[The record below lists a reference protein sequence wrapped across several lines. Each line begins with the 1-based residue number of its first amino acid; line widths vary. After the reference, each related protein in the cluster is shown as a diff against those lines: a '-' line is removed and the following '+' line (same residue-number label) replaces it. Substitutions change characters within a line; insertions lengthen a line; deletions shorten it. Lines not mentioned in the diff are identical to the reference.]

1 MNNKA
6 ALVVQTLIQASLQ
19 RLKLRF
25 CYIANIVQIVVVG
38 ILLIMLFAPT
48 FAATMTIPKGESRQC
63 QRIVSIS
70 PALSDMLV
78 EMELEEH
85 IVGATRYDRLP
96 ATEKRE
102 IIGGYFD
109 LNIEKV
115 VSLKPDIVFLE
126 GNVNNSISERLAT
139 LGVKNRVYALD
150 TIEEIEAAKQ
160 EIGHYCE
167 GKMEI
172 HSQTLKD
179 QLAALTPLDELDQE
193 KPRVLILYN
202 YGDHAETI
210 LPKLAAGRSFHGEL
224 LETLGMRNVYLGSL
238 NAPELTREA
247 ISILN
252 PEWIFILNGAVDDT
266 SLTRN
271 ELVVKQ
277 LSPRWEFLSRVDAVK
292 NHHVYEIFGFYTQ
305 IPSVSA
311 MKQLAAL
318 FAQLVYGIEIEDQAV
333 STH

>member
-1 MNNKA
+1 MVRMLNVLIRKLA
-6 ALVVQTLIQASLQ
+6 VHLTLLGVIFFNLS
-19 RLKLRF
+19 
-25 CYIANIVQIVVVG
+25 IDSH
-38 ILLIMLFAPT
+38 
-48 FAATMTIPKGESRQC
+48 ATTMSIPKGESLNC

-78 EMELEEH
+78 EFELEDH
-85 IVGATRYDRLP
+85 IVGATRYGRLP
-96 ATEKRE
+96 ATKTRE

-109 LNIEKV
+109 LNLEKV
-115 VSLKPDIVFLE
+115 ISLKPDIVFLE
-126 GNVNNSISERLAT
+126 GNVSNPISERLT
-139 LGVKNRVYALD
+139 SLGIKNRVYALD

-167 GKMEI
+167 GAMEI

-179 QLAALTPLDELDQE
+179 QLASLIPLESKVEE

-202 YGDHAETI
+202 YGDNAVKI

-252 PEWIFILNGAVDDT
+252 PQWIFILNGAVDDT
-266 SLTRN
+266 SLTRD
-271 ELVVKQ
+271 ELIVKQ
-277 LSPRWEFLSRVDAVK
+277 ISPQWEFLSSVEAVR
-292 NHHVYEIFGFYTQ
+292 HQHVYEIFGFYTQ
-305 IPSVSA
+305 IPSVAA
-311 MKQLAAL
+311 MKQLATL
-318 FAQLVYGIEIEDQAV
+318 FADLVYGIEAETALEL
-333 STH
+333 SH